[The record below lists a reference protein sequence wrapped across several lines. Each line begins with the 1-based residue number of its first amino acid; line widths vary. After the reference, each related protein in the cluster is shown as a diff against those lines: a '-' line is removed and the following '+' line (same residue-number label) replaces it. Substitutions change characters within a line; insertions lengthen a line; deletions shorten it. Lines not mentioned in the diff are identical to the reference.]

1 MNECIHLCVHTRNT
15 FYLQYTGDEIFT
27 SLAMYN
33 SMKWPIPVIIKRSI
47 LIQKTIYDAL

>member
-1 MNECIHLCVHTRNT
+1 MNAFIYVCIQETH
-15 FYLQYTGDEIFT
+15 FITGDKIIT

-33 SMKWPIPVIIKRSI
+33 SMKWPIPVIIKLSI